1 MDEVNK
7 DTEFINILNKSAE
20 DYILTKGYTNLI
32 LDNSKLEIT
41 IKEKNIHIEELCK
54 TIQFLQTQNSRLE
67 EQLQKEKEFGHK
79 MLSKI
84 PLENQPEFRKKSV
97 L

>member
-41 IKEKNIHIEELCK
+41 IKEKIQKPSQINFKFIFVASIMKEEL
-54 TIQFLQTQNSRLE
+54 NA
-67 EQLQKEKEFGHK
+67 
-79 MLSKI
+79 
-84 PLENQPEFRKKSV
+84 
-97 L
+97 

>member
-7 DTEFINILNKSAE
+7 DTKFINILNASAE

-32 LDNSKLEIT
+32 LDNSKLEEILKT
-41 IKEKNIHIEELCK
+41 KNIHIEELYK
-54 TIQFLQTQNSRLE
+54 TIQFLQTRNSRLE
-67 EQLQKEKEFGHK
+67 EQLQKEKEFGQDA
-79 MLSKI
+79 I
-84 PLENQPEFRKKSV
+84 RNIFENQPEFCKKSV